1 MIHGSIG
8 NGIQEDVKGV
18 FRGDGGGEEGF
29 CLAVNSIW
37 KTVWNV
43 GLWGSVMT
51 PKMHGFSVLWPLL
64 MHRIRLPRMICSRS
78 PYRWCL
84 ISLVANVMLSMQAY
98 RDDVSDFNKWWFKCN
113 DIWVTESKRLRSTF
127 PFDQKVRIH
136 SVAFAVNVKCIFY
149 QIVLVYMSM
158 PEFLRI
164 LYHHSKQNALHGVY
178 GKGKCAWREIAILK
192 KIRLFLARR

>member
-1 MIHGSIG
+1 MSVYEGQSWR
-8 NGIQEDVKGV
+8 QKCMV
-18 FRGDGGGEEGF
+18 FLSCGHCWCIVYDFLG
-29 CLAVNSIW
+29 W
-37 KTVWNV
+37 
-43 GLWGSVMT
+43 SVPGHPT
-51 PKMHGFSVLWPLL
+51 
-64 MHRIRLPRMICSRS
+64 
-78 PYRWCL
+78 RWCL